1 MKVSTDCYQ
10 TELYGLPQP
19 FLLQFCNDFWFIFA
33 ALASPQI
40 FIPVGASGMFLRT
53 KNIQGPKG
61 QPAYAPNYWSCE
73 EYFFFLLPLTSRIN
87 FFWWSRYCLELS
99 CFLWLGEHLKSLCFL
114 VCSVQCPGRNQQ
126 PEISRPDCVI
136 MEAINQIILPAR
148 GEYCLRGLSKCQ
160 LEMEAANKELPVFC
174 WNRLRKLYCDLEE
187 IFAAFTL
194 IFYCLIMSSSINH
207 SFSPDYVPISF
218 VNISKLCF
226 GMLPSYPGSVGISL
240 ALEKNTWIQTLF

>member
-1 MKVSTDCYQ
+1 M
-10 TELYGLPQP
+10 
-19 FLLQFCNDFWFIFA
+19 
-33 ALASPQI
+33 
-40 FIPVGASGMFLRT
+40 
-53 KNIQGPKG
+53 
-61 QPAYAPNYWSCE
+61 
-73 EYFFFLLPLTSRIN
+73 
-87 FFWWSRYCLELS
+87 
-99 CFLWLGEHLKSLCFL
+99 
-114 VCSVQCPGRNQQ
+114 QCPGRNQQ

-174 WNRLRKLYCDLEE
+174 WNRLRKLYCDLKE
-187 IFAAFTL
+187 IFASFTL

-207 SFSPDYVPISF
+207 SFSPACVPISF
-218 VNISKLCF
+218 VNISQLCF